1 MQGGRSRTP
10 ARPPAVPPA
19 SRCAEGGSYAGND
32 AAGGGEQAALRHQA
46 HGGCNLAVE
55 RAVAIQERND
65 LAQRGVRR
73 GDGGARVVV
82 VARGERSE
90 EHTSELQSLM
100 RISYAVFCLK
110 KKTKPSDNQHTNYTE
125 PNSK

>member
-1 MQGGRSRTP
+1 MP
-10 ARPPAVPPA
+10 ARPPPVPPA
-19 SRCAEGGSYAGND
+19 SRCAAEGSFAGND
-32 AAGGGEQAALRHQA
+32 AAGGGEQAAVGYQA

-82 VARGERSE
+82 VARGGFPAAGPHFLAERSA
-90 EHTSELQSLM
+90 Q
-100 RISYAVFCLK
+100 RRGGK
-110 KKTKPSDNQHTNYTE
+110 RGGR
-125 PNSK
+125 